1 MKYVEPSSFCS
12 SLINGVA
19 TQKTR
24 AKKILDYRLSTN
36 EEASFPNEIA
46 EAIHELW
53 KDPIMPEFMEKHALR
68 SAFCLMDSA
77 A

>member
-1 MKYVEPSSFCS
+1 MKYVCPGFCFS
-12 SLINGVA
+12 PINGVA
-19 TQKTR
+19 IQKTR
-24 AKKILDYRLSTN
+24 AKKVFDYRLPTN
-36 EEASFPNEIA
+36 GEPFFPNEIA

-53 KDPIMPEFMEKHALR
+53 KDPIMPEFMEKHAIR

>member
-1 MKYVEPSSFCS
+1 MKYVDPSGFCS
-12 SLINGVA
+12 SPINGVA
-19 TQKTR
+19 TQKTQ
-24 AKKILDYRLSTN
+24 AKMVLDYLLPTN
-36 EEASFPNEIA
+36 GETSFPSELA

-53 KDPIMPEFMEKHALR
+53 KDPVMPEFMEKHALR

>member
-1 MKYVEPSSFCS
+1 MWFKRDRTEKV
-12 SLINGVA
+12 
-19 TQKTR
+19 
-24 AKKILDYRLSTN
+24 LDYLLFTN
-36 EEASFPNEIA
+36 EEASFPSEIA

-53 KDPIMPEFMEKHALR
+53 KGPVMPEFMGKHALR